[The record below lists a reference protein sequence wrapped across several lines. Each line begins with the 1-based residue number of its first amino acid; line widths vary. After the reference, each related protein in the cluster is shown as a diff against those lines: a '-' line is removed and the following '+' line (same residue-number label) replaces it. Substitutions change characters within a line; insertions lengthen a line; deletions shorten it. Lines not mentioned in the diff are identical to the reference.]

1 MFAKTNKWLETEQFV
16 YEEINEIKYPTKE
29 TIIMIHDYLIE
40 TFIAEGESAHRGI
53 MSDAALSFHGIQAY
67 QDEKENK
74 KEDIILKGALIFNQF
89 LQAGHPFVDGNKRTG
104 FITLWL
110 FLTLNG
116 FRLKVSSWAYK
127 KHLKQI
133 NKWAMETNSDNSTEI
148 VQWIKQNVIQRND
161 KKKI

>member
-1 MFAKTNKWLETEQFV
+1 MFVKTKKWLETEQFI

-74 KEDIILKGALIFNQF
+74 KDDIILKGALIFNQF
-89 LQAGHPFVDGNKRTG
+89 LPAGHPFVDGNKRTG
-104 FITLWL
+104 FIALWL

-116 FRLKVSSWAYK
+116 FSLNVSS
-127 KHLKQI
+127 
-133 NKWAMETNSDNSTEI
+133 
-148 VQWIKQNVIQRND
+148 
-161 KKKI
+161 